1 MVATRSENF
10 RLFQMRYQQ
19 GDVSFTEVLIAE
31 NDYVRSKANYYGALV
46 YYRINEAILERQMG
60 ILRR

>member
-1 MVATRSENF
+1 
-10 RLFQMRYQQ
+10 
-19 GDVSFTEVLIAE
+19 VSFTEVLIAE